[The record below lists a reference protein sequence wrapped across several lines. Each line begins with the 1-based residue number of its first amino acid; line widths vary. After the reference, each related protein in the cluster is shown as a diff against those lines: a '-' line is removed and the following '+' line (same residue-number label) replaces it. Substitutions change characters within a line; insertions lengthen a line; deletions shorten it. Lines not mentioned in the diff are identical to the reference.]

1 MAQGLSYL
9 AVRQPIFIENK
20 KAPGHKSLRVFFI
33 IYSDFVQASTQA
45 RNGTCE
51 LPIRKQNKS

>member
-33 IYSDFVQASTQA
+33 IYS
-45 RNGTCE
+45 
-51 LPIRKQNKS
+51 I